1 MIKKGK
7 NMTKNPYIQSDG
19 PPKMVP
25 SFVCYAD
32 ILGYSQLSK
41 EALRS
46 GKGAQFLNRLR
57 HALSGGYERVR
68 ENSTTNVIKG
78 LESFSIKVFTDNIVV
93 GYPLYTHH
101 GEPEL
106 GDVFGIFAEL
116 QTGLAMEG
124 FFLRGGIAFGEH
136 YMDEDIVFGDAFLQA
151 VELDKGG
158 GAPRISLAPSAI
170 EVVKKHLGFY
180 GKDYWAPQF
189 EDLLIDVDGNM
200 FLNYLGQAFCAFPEG
215 GVFFDVIEGHQRNV
229 TEGLQIYRGS
239 PGIRAKFEWSARYH
253 NFICRDFAERHPIPT
268 SENADPEYG
277 SAAAEAQNLLNYI
290 IDVESFAATPSRI
303 SNNGPIRVG

>member
-1 MIKKGK
+1 
-7 NMTKNPYIQSDG
+7 MTKNPYIQSDG

-32 ILGYSQLSK
+32 ILGYSQISK
-41 EALRS
+41 DALRS
-46 GKGAQFLNRLR
+46 GNGAQFLNRLR
-57 HALSGGYERVR
+57 HALSSSYERVR
-68 ENSTTNVIKG
+68 ARSQTDFGNIF
-78 LESFSIKVFTDNIVV
+78 FSIKTFTDNIVV
-93 GYPLYTHH
+93 GYPLYTHY

-116 QTGLAMEG
+116 QAGLAMEG

-158 GAPRISLAPSAI
+158 GAPRISLASSAI

-180 GKDYWAPQF
+180 EEDYWAPQF
-189 EDLLIDVDGNM
+189 DDLLIDVDGNM
-200 FLNYLGQAFCAFPEG
+200 FLDYLGQAFCAFPEG
-215 GVFFDVIEGHQRNV
+215 GVFFDVIEGHQRTV

-239 PGIRAKFEWSARYH
+239 PGIRAKYEWAARYH
-253 NFICRDFAERHPIPT
+253 NFICRDFAERHPVPM
-268 SENADPEYG
+268 SEDADPEYAG
-277 SAAAEAQNLLNYI
+277 AAAEAQKLMNYI
-290 IDVESFAATPSRI
+290 IDVESLAATPRRI
-303 SNNGPIRVG
+303 SSDVPIRVG